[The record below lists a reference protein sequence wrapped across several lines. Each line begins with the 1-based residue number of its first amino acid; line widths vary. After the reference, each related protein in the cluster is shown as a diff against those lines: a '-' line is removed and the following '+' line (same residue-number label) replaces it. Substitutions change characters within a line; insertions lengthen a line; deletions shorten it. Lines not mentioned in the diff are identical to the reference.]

1 MNTVPDT
8 SVLIDANCSDHE
20 TDLREDEVAETIA
33 SRQWC
38 SCEESGGPP
47 CHSYCDTSGA
57 ALYRLIDG
65 RYAIAVE
72 SSDTSGHG

>member
-1 MNTVPDT
+1 MSTTPDT
-8 SVLIDANCSDHE
+8 SVLSDANCSDHV
-20 TDLREDEVAETIA
+20 TDVREEEVAETIA

-38 SCEESGGPP
+38 YCEAGGGQP
-47 CHSYCDTSGA
+47 CNSYCDTYGA